1 MGYNKKDQ
9 PMSND
14 DFKILGNKSFEE
26 MELPPVL
33 YKYRDWSN
41 ENHKRVL
48 THNELFLAS
57 PASFEDEFD
66 CKVPIRYDL
75 LTDKEIYDKY
85 LKSSKT
91 ENPNFNRQQHRKF
104 ARDWQ
109 KKGLMRDK
117 QRLEELDE
125 EFFEKFNKLFGVLSL
140 TAICNNIDMWNYYSD
155 NGKGFCVGFN
165 TIPLLNLSKY
175 FGGGGEVSYYDTLP
189 IIKETDPL
197 EKKHFLQIHS
207 KLRKWEFEEEYRLTK
222 FNIENRQAVI
232 TSEIFSQII
241 IGDKMCDD
249 FKTEIINLS
258 KNKFK
263 NVLISVATIENKKVT
278 INPL

>member
-1 MGYNKKDQ
+1 ML
-9 PMSND
+9 ND
-14 DFKILGNKSFEE
+14 DFKILGGKKIKE
-26 MELPPVL
+26 MDLPPVL
-33 YKYRDWSN
+33 YKYRDWTD

-57 PASFEDEFD
+57 PASFKDEFD

-85 LKSSKT
+85 FKLSKF
-91 ENPNFNRQQHRKF
+91 ENPNFNRQQHRKS

-117 QRLEELDE
+117 QRLEELDK
-125 EFFEKFNKLFGVLSL
+125 EFFDKFNKLYGVLSL
-140 TAICNNIDMWNYYSD
+140 TAIYNNIDMWNYYSD

-175 FGGGGEVSYYDTLP
+175 FGDGGNVSYYDTLP
-189 IIKETDPL
+189 IIKEIDPP
-197 EKKHFLQIHS
+197 EKKHFLQIYS
-207 KLRKWEFEEEYRLTK
+207 KLRKWEFEKEYRLTK
-222 FNIENRQAVI
+222 FNIENRQVVI
-232 TSEIFSQII
+232 PSEFFSQII
-241 IGDKMCDD
+241 IGDKMSDD
-249 FKTEIINLS
+249 FKTEIITLS
-258 KNKFK
+258 KNKFE
-263 NVLISVATIENKKVT
+263 NALISIATIENKKVT